1 MPLSDNTVNSKAQEK
16 SLKGVR
22 ILVTRASR
30 QSLGLSLPLR
40 ELGADVIEVP
50 TIEIRPPQSFA
61 ALDHALLKIDHY
73 DTLILTSVNGVE
85 TLFERYHRQGLP
97 IADMQHLLVVAIGPA
112 TAAAI
117 QSEGVSVSIVP
128 EKYVAE
134 SVVEALRGRI
144 TQHSRVLL
152 VRAKIARDVLPDEL
166 RKTGAQVEVI
176 EAYETVIPENAAA
189 RLKEVF
195 AGPATQP
202 HIVTFTSSSTAT
214 NFLSLLGP
222 DRNKILER
230 VKLASIGPVTS
241 ATLKQAGLTPDIE
254 ASEYTMQGLVA
265 AIINLASTRHS
276 PSK

>member
-1 MPLSDNTVNSKAQEK
+1 MPLFDNTVNSKEQEK

-30 QSLGLSLPLR
+30 QSMGLSLPLR

-50 TIEIRPPQSFA
+50 TIEIRPPESFA
-61 ALDHALLKIDHY
+61 ALDYALLKIDHY

-97 IADMQHLLVVAIGPA
+97 MADMQHLLVVAIGPA

-134 SVVEALRGRI
+134 SVVEALQGKI

-152 VRAKIARDVLPDEL
+152 IRAKVARDVLPDEL

-176 EAYETVIPENAAA
+176 EAYETVVPDNAAA

-195 AGPATQP
+195 ADPATQP

-214 NFLSLLGP
+214 NFLALLGP
-222 DRNKILER
+222 ERNSMLDG
-230 VKLASIGPVTS
+230 VKLASIGPVTT

-254 ASEYTMQGLVA
+254 ASEYTMQGLVK
-265 AIINLASTRHS
+265 AIADLASARRS
-276 PSK
+276 PAK

>member
-1 MPLSDNTVNSKAQEK
+1 MSHNPVSIKSGKELPLA
-16 SLKGVR
+16 GWR

-30 QSLGLSLPLR
+30 QSAGLSLPLR
-40 ELGADVIEVP
+40 ELGAEVIEVP
-50 TIEIRPPQSFA
+50 TIEIRPPGSFA

-144 TQHSRVLL
+144 TQHSRILL

-166 RKTGAQVEVI
+166 RKIGAQVDVM
-176 EAYETVIPENAAA
+176 EAYETVVPEDAAA
-189 RLKEVF
+189 RLKQVF
-195 AGPATQP
+195 ADPATQP
-202 HIVTFTSSSTAT
+202 HIITFTSSSTAA
-214 NFLSLLGP
+214 NFLALLGN
-222 DRNKILER
+222 DRDSMLEG
-230 VKLASIGPVTS
+230 VKLASIGPVTT
-241 ATLKQAGLTPDIE
+241 ATLKQAGLSPDIE
-254 ASEYTMQGLVA
+254 AAEYTMQGLVA
-265 AIINLASTRHS
+265 AIADLVSARPS
-276 PSK
+276 PAK

>member
-1 MPLSDNTVNSKAQEK
+1 MSHKPVSIKSGKELPLA
-16 SLKGVR
+16 GWR

-30 QSLGLSLPLR
+30 QSIGLSFPLR
-40 ELGADVIEVP
+40 ELGAEVIEVP

-61 ALDHALLKIDHY
+61 ALDYALLKIDHY
-73 DTLILTSVNGVE
+73 DTMILTSVNGVE

-97 IADMQHLLVVAIGPA
+97 IADMQHLMVVAIGPA

-134 SVVEALRGRI
+134 SVVEALRGKI

-152 VRAKIARDVLPDEL
+152 VRAKVARDVLPDEL

-176 EAYETVIPENAAA
+176 EAYETVVPENAAA

-195 AGPATQP
+195 ADPATQP

-214 NFLSLLGP
+214 NFLALLGP
-222 DRNKILER
+222 ERNSMLDG

-254 ASEYTMQGLVA
+254 ASEYTMEGLVA
-265 AIINLASTRHS
+265 AIADLASTRHS
-276 PSK
+276 PAK